1 MPLKFLVSA
10 GGLSPHAAKVFRA
23 RIGGSVNA
31 VRDGTFIFGRKS
43 IPKRRNA
50 RPVAVTRQG

>member
-10 GGLSPHAAKVFRA
+10 GGLSAHAAKVFRA
-23 RIGGSVNA
+23 HIGASVNA

-43 IPKRRNA
+43 HSQAEER
-50 RPVAVTRQG
+50 